1 MALNPMKTSRHR
13 GNSTDLYEFT
23 YGDNPGD
30 VFRYTSS
37 EFNVDLDGETFVP
50 LAIEREAIKSKG
62 REMGGSFNITVPRT
76 SELAELFQGT
86 PPRRVILIRIWEGDV
101 PEFDTPAELGA
112 APAAH
117 LIWTGRVLES
127 QHKEQTTLLSCDN
140 LGAGMKRPGL
150 HRFYQRECPFALF
163 GTRCGASKA
172 AASTTL
178 TVFGQ
183 DPTDR
188 TIGVDWLTETG
199 FTDDQKENHIGG
211 LVEFTGPH
219 GTESRVVVGVGTT
232 SLDVDSP
239 VGGLISEFDTFTVTL
254 GCQRTPDA
262 CQTLHGN
269 IVNFGGMPYIPTDN
283 PVGKNNHT

>member
-1 MALNPMKTSRHR
+1 MALNPMKTLPAPGEQHR
-13 GNSTDLYEFT
+13 PVRVHLRGQ
-23 YGDNPGD
+23 P
-30 VFRYTSS
+30 RRC
-37 EFNVDLDGETFVP
+37 VP
-50 LAIEREAIKSKG
+50 LHQLRVQRRSGRRDFRALKAIEREAIKSKG

-76 SELAELFQGT
+76 LSWPSCFKG
-86 PPRRVILIRIWEGDV
+86 PRPRRVILIRIWEGDV

-112 APAAH
+112 APAARFD
-117 LIWTGRVLES
+117 LDRTCLES

-219 GTESRVVVGVGTT
+219 GTEPGGGWRRHDEPRRGQ
-232 SLDVDSP
+232 P
-239 VGGLISEFDTFTVTL
+239 VGGLISGVRIRL
-254 GCQRTPDA
+254 R
-262 CQTLHGN
+262 
-269 IVNFGGMPYIPTDN
+269 
-283 PVGKNNHT
+283 